1 MIPILPYR
9 LKDRMIPIL
18 PYRLNDR
25 KIPILPLILIAGC
38 IITELERNVDAAQ
51 VSMIAKSNIFES
63 FPVYS

>member
-1 MIPILPYR
+1 
-9 LKDRMIPIL
+9 MIPIL